1 MLKLLMILILSNV
14 MLFATEDR
22 LDDLDAKVIAFVEKT
37 VASNENY
44 VFDKVTILKKEDL
57 PETKTWKAYAIRVD
71 VILLKQENKKI
82 SMNDI
87 VFTDGIILSKD
98 FIDLKSGQSIKNTLF
113 TSH

>member
-57 PETKTWKAYAIRVD
+57 PESKPWKAYLIRVD
-71 VILLKQENKKI
+71 VTLLKPETKKI
-82 SMNDI
+82 SMNDVI
-87 VFTDGIILSKD
+87 FTDGKVLSKD
-98 FIDLKSGQSIKNTLF
+98 FIDLNTAQSIKNRLF
-113 TSH
+113 QSH